1 MRNLSP
7 DFHITSSDIQG
18 KKKKYTIF
26 KVLDL
31 NILEGFSSYYLV
43 EQYNVLATEYLRFF
57 PWKGYQI

>member
-18 KKKKYTIF
+18 EKKKYTIL

-31 NILEGFSSYYLV
+31 LEGFSSYYLV
-43 EQYNVLATEYLRFF
+43 EQYNVLATEYLHFF